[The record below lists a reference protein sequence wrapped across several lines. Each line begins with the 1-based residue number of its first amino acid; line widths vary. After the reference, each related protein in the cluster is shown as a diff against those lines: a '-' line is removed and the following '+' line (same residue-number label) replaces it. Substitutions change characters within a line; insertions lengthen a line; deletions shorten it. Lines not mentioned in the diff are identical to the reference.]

1 MSSTVR
7 PPAPGWE
14 DRAACLGVDD
24 DGRDRFHPSVDEK
37 SDANDSVT
45 KWRAYEL
52 ARNMCRVCP
61 VTVACLR
68 AALAAETPSSRYG
81 IWGGLSPR
89 QRSEVP
95 ANPTSHDLLAAVRAA
110 LAPSSTEIPAVQVR
124 TDFSAG
130 EMRAANAA
138 RDAFRKGRRGPLTPD
153 EQAAY
158 RAYQR
163 ATRTTRRQ
171 AEPVAS

>member
-1 MSSTVR
+1 MN
-7 PPAPGWE
+7 
-14 DRAACLGVDD
+14 
-24 DGRDRFHPSVDEK
+24 
-37 SDANDSVT
+37 AN
-45 KWRAYEL
+45 A
-52 ARNMCRVCP
+52 
-61 VTVACLR
+61 
-68 AALAAETPSSRYG
+68 
-81 IWGGLSPR
+81 
-89 QRSEVP
+89 
-95 ANPTSHDLLAAVRAA
+95 LLAAVRAA

-163 ATRTTRRQ
+163 ATRATRRQ